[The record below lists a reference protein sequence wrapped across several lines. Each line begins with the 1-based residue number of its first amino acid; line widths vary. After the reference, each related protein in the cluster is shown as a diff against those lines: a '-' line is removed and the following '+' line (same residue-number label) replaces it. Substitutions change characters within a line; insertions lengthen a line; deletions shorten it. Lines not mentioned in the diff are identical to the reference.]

1 MASRVSDME
10 ANLGLV
16 EEAVAHDEANA
27 EQLGL
32 MMAGPRKRNLSQ
44 EEGASK

>member
-1 MASRVSDME
+1 ME
-10 ANLGLV
+10 ASLGLV

-32 MMAGPRKRNLSQ
+32 MMAGAQKQDLSQ
-44 EEGASK
+44 EEHASK